1 MFKILSYDFKLRSM
15 EKIEF
20 ANLIKIG
27 DNKKVEVKK
36 GLLLVY
42 IDNKTYQRKSSLTAS
57 KLLGLNEGDTKTFIE
72 WCKELTPKS
81 NTV

>member
-1 MFKILSYDFKLRSM
+1 M
-15 EKIEF
+15 EKIDF

-36 GLLLVY
+36 GLLLVH
-42 IDNKTYQRKSSLTAS
+42 IDNKIYQRKTPLTAS
-57 KLLGLNEGDTKTFIE
+57 KLLGLNEEDTKTFIE